1 MKVISFVNPK
11 GGAGKT
17 TSAINVAYALKNQD
31 KKVLLIDTD
40 PRGTISTYLNIHN
53 KKTILELVMKI
64 YDNFGIIRD
73 LGDYI
78 ISKNGVDVILS
89 NSSMMNFD
97 KIFPEE
103 EHYQDV
109 FKELKRGLINYDY
122 VIIDTEGTISN
133 AVKSVLNATDYIF
146 APTKSS
152 YIDINGIVDLK
163 NIYEI
168 AKLNN
173 ANIKLTKIFT
183 VQAEENTK
191 VFKKSHND
199 LEIAF
204 ESMKEKFGKNPYSK
218 IYIRKSADILNSME
232 ANKDIFSYKKTTTAG
247 RDYKNLVCEFL
258 EEERNLSK

>member
-1 MKVISFVNPK
+1 MSYLNDFDISGYGLSAQRFRMNVISSNIANAQTTRTAE
-11 GGAGKT
+11 GGP
-17 TSAINVAYALKNQD
+17 YRRQ
-31 KKVLLIDTD
+31 
-40 PRGTISTYLNIHN
+40 
-53 KKTILELVMKI
+53 E
-64 YDNFGIIRD
+64 
-73 LGDYI
+73 
-78 ISKNGVDVILS
+78 VIFKE
-89 NSSMMNFD
+89 MNFD

-109 FKELKRGLINYDY
+109 FKELKRGLANYDY